1 MEGDIEMEKQVERN
15 NGGKEK
21 ENKNLVIKDSEMDV
35 SEEVIISQEGVMME
49 TENKESEMGDK
60 KITGAKDSEDKTK
73 RKEKTQKKKKGEQTE
88 EGNKKREMWWT
99 NGNQEGEK
107 NFKEQWILGKEEKS
121 LNTSRD
127 EERLEEAKN
136 VERSRIKRKLNKEIE
151 RKK

>member
-73 RKEKTQKKKKGEQTE
+73 RKEKPRKRKKENKQKKAIRREKCGGQMEI
-88 EGNKKREMWWT
+88 KREKRT
-99 NGNQEGEK
+99 SK
-107 NFKEQWILGKEEKS
+107 NSGY
-121 LNTSRD
+121 
-127 EERLEEAKN
+127 
-136 VERSRIKRKLNKEIE
+136 
-151 RKK
+151 

>member
-1 MEGDIEMEKQVERN
+1 MG
-15 NGGKEK
+15 
-21 ENKNLVIKDSEMDV
+21 IKDSEMDV

-88 EGNKKREMWWT
+88 EGNKKKEMWWT

-136 VERSRIKRKLNKEIE
+136 VERSRI
-151 RKK
+151 